1 MLYLNNIF
9 HDKYIIPPLAIGL
22 TEASVGRHF
31 ILQRHQFLNYYA
43 FLILNYVLTFFLILN
58 YVLTA
63 FLILNYVFF
72 FYHLP
77 NQKYWWIA
85 VAARIAGALRLPLH
99 KIYPIRSEYRDYEGR
114 ASVH

>member
-9 HDKYIIPPLAIGL
+9 HDKYIIPPLVIGL

-43 FLILNYVLTFFLILN
+43 FLILNYVLT
-58 YVLTA
+58 A

-72 FYHLP
+72 FYHRP
-77 NQKYWWIA
+77 NQKYWLIA
-85 VAARIAGALRLPLH
+85 VTAARIAGVAGVAAARIAVALRLPLH
-99 KIYPIRSEYRDYEGR
+99 KIYPIRSEYRIVREP
-114 ASVH
+114 